1 MEDIKSN
8 TDISNDTN
16 DKTSSPKNI
25 ELYIENQI
33 EKKINSLLESLPEKL
48 PDEKLKK
55 DAYNLTI
62 YELYKNTLQ
71 TTIDIINDI
80 TILNNVNNIDINIYI
95 NRLISILTTDD
106 RKLYVGII
114 LIILSFVLYFIDGA
128 SV

>member
-1 MEDIKSN
+1 M
-8 TDISNDTN
+8 
-16 DKTSSPKNI
+16 
-25 ELYIENQI
+25 
-33 EKKINSLLESLPEKL
+33 ESLPEKL

-95 NRLISILTTDD
+95 NRLIIILTTED

>member
-1 MEDIKSN
+1 MEDITSN

-16 DKTSSPKNI
+16 DITSPPKNI
-25 ELYIENQI
+25 ESYIENQI

-55 DAYNLTI
+55 DTYNITI

-80 TILNNVNNIDINIYI
+80 TILDNINNIDTNVYI
-95 NRLISILTTDD
+95 NKLINILTTED

>member
-16 DKTSSPKNI
+16 DITSSPKNI
-25 ELYIENQI
+25 ESYIENQI

-95 NRLISILTTDD
+95 NRLIIILTTED

>member
-16 DKTSSPKNI
+16 DITSPPKNI
-25 ELYIENQI
+25 ESYIENQI

-95 NRLISILTTDD
+95 NRLIIILTTED